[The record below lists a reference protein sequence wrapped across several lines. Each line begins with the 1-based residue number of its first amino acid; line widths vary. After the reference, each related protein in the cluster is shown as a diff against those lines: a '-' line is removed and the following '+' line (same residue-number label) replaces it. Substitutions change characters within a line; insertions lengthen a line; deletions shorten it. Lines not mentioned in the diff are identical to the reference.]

1 MNKLSSSWKI
11 AKHGVPRGSVL
22 GPLLFLI
29 YINDLPA
36 SISKIAKSIIFADDT
51 SIVVTNDNKVDFRQN
66 VRRVM
71 IEISNWF
78 QCNRLTLNYGKTHFL
93 QFLTKKQNEMQH
105 QIVTSNSVMTNIN
118 STKFLGL
125 IIDNTLSWKNH
136 ITEITPKLNKACY
149 VIRTLTFL
157 KSPELLRMV
166 YFSYFHSIMS
176 YGIIFWGNSHHS
188 VNIFKIQKRIIRII
202 TNSNRYDT
210 RRPLFKQLRILPLP
224 SQYIF
229 SILIFVVTN
238 KKLFQ
243 LNSQVH
249 NIHTRY
255 NDNLHLLSTGLTLVQ
270 KGVAYSGCKIYN
282 HLPSQIK
289 KISNNIAL
297 FKTMLKKFLLQYIFY
312 SVDEYYQQNCNDYDY
327 Q

>member
-1 MNKLSSSWKI
+1 
-11 AKHGVPRGSVL
+11 
-22 GPLLFLI
+22 
-29 YINDLPA
+29 
-36 SISKIAKSIIFADDT
+36 
-51 SIVVTNDNKVDFRQN
+51 
-66 VRRVM
+66 
-71 IEISNWF
+71 
-78 QCNRLTLNYGKTHFL
+78 
-93 QFLTKKQNEMQH
+93 
-105 QIVTSNSVMTNIN
+105 
-118 STKFLGL
+118 
-125 IIDNTLSWKNH
+125 
-136 ITEITPKLNKACY
+136 
-149 VIRTLTFL
+149 
-157 KSPELLRMV
+157 MV

-188 VNIFKIQKRIIRII
+188 VNIFKIQKGIIRII

-210 RRPLFKQLRILPLP
+210 CCPLFKQLRILPLP

-229 SILIFVVTN
+229 SILLFVVTN

-255 NDNLHLLSTGLTLVQ
+255 NDNLHLLSTGLTLAQ
-270 KGVAYSGCKIYN
+270 KGEAYSGCKIYN

-289 KISNNIAL
+289 KISNNVAL
-297 FKTMLKKFLLQYIFY
+297 FKTPLTKFLLQHIFY

>member
-1 MNKLSSSWKI
+1 M
-11 AKHGVPRGSVL
+11 
-22 GPLLFLI
+22 F
-29 YINDLPA
+29 
-36 SISKIAKSIIFADDT
+36 
-51 SIVVTNDNKVDFRQN
+51 
-66 VRRVM
+66 
-71 IEISNWF
+71 
-78 QCNRLTLNYGKTHFL
+78 
-93 QFLTKKQNEMQH
+93 
-105 QIVTSNSVMTNIN
+105 
-118 STKFLGL
+118 
-125 IIDNTLSWKNH
+125 
-136 ITEITPKLNKACY
+136 
-149 VIRTLTFL
+149 
-157 KSPELLRMV
+157 

-202 TNSNRYDT
+202 TNPSRYDT
-210 RRPLFKQLRILPLP
+210 CRPLFKRLRILPLP

-282 HLPSQIK
+282 HLPTQI
-289 KISNNIAL
+289 
-297 FKTMLKKFLLQYIFY
+297 FKNFK
-312 SVDEYYQQNCNDYDY
+312 
-327 Q
+327 